1 MAIPL
6 VPKLLRAHLA
16 ELAENDERHDG
27 RSRWEARDTELEIG
41 VLPRAEGSAKVR
53 IGNTIVYAGVKFQ
66 VMTPYPDRPNQGGL
80 MCSAEVRPVAGPNWD
95 PGPPSPES
103 IELGRVVDRGI
114 RESGCID
121 VDDLCIIPG
130 EKAWQVILDLFAIS
144 DDGNLFDAFAL
155 AGIAAMRTAII
166 PQKRFEIGA
175 EDRPLIVSK
184 TPIMCSYQKV
194 GGRFVYDADG
204 KEELGGDERIHITLG
219 DDGHVHSLQKGLRGI
234 FTDDEFSEIMEQAQS
249 RCKDLREMVNKAEE
263 AG

>member
-1 MAIPL
+1 MAIPI
-6 VPKLLRAHLA
+6 VPQLLRAHLA

-27 RSRWEARDTELEIG
+27 RARWESRDTELEIG
-41 VLPRAEGSAKVR
+41 VLRNAEGSAKVR
-53 IGNTIVYAGVKFQ
+53 MGDTIVYAGVKFQ
-66 VMTPYPDRPNQGGL
+66 IMTPYPDRPNQGGL
-80 MCSAEVRPVAGPNWD
+80 MCSAEIRPVAGRNWE

-121 VDDLCIIPG
+121 VDNLCIIPG

-155 AGIAAMRTAII
+155 AGIAALKSAMLPEVRL
-166 PQKRFEIGA
+166 EMSDS
-175 EDRPLIVSK
+175 DRPLPVSK
-184 TPIMCSYQKV
+184 TPIMCSYHKV

-204 KEELGGDERIHITLG
+204 REELGGDERIHITLG
-219 DDGHVHSLQKGLRGI
+219 DDGHVHSLQKGLKGI
-234 FTDDEFSEIMEQAQS
+234 FTESEFSEIMEHAQS
-249 RCKDLREMVNKAEE
+249 RCKELREMVLNAEE

>member
-80 MCSAEVRPVAGPNWD
+80 MCSAEVRPVAGPNWE

-130 EKAWQVILDLFAIS
+130 EKVWQVILDLFAIS

-155 AGIAAMRTAII
+155 AGVAAMRTAVI
-166 PQKRFEIGA
+166 PEKRFEIGT
-175 EDRPLIVSK
+175 EDRPLNISK

-234 FTDDEFSEIMEQAQS
+234 FTEDEFAEIMEQAQS
-249 RCKDLREMVNKAEE
+249 RCKALREMVNKAEE